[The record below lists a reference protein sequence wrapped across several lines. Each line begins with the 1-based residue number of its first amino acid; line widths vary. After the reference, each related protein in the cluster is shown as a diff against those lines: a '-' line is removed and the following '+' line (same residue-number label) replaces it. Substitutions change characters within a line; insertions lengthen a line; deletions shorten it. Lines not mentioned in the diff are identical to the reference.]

1 MVEEARVTDL
11 LIALRDGDRG
21 AWDALLPLVY
31 GELKRIARGKLRLER
46 ADHTLSATALV
57 NEAYLK
63 LVQVDRLHGQ
73 SRAHF
78 LAIAALAMRQILV
91 SHARRRKRVKRGGGA
106 LHVSLSEA
114 ADFPAAEADRILDL
128 DTALHELAVLN
139 PRHARIVECRFFG
152 GMTIEETATALDIS
166 PATVKRD
173 WTILRGWLQRELEG
187 GA

>member
-1 MVEEARVTDL
+1 MADQERVTDL

-21 AWDALLPLVY
+21 AWEALLPLVY

-46 ADHTLSATALV
+46 ADHTLSPTALV

-63 LVQVDRLHGQ
+63 LVRVDRLHGE

-78 LAIAALAMRQILV
+78 LAIAALAMRQVLV
-91 SHARRRKRVKRGGGA
+91 SHARRHKRLKRGGGA

-114 ADFPAAEADRILDL
+114 AEVPILEAERILDL
-128 DTALHELAVLN
+128 DAALTDLAALN
-139 PRHARIVECRFFG
+139 PRHAQIVECRFFG
-152 GMTIEETATALDIS
+152 GMTIEQTAAALDIS

-173 WTILRGWLQRELEG
+173 WLLLRGWLQRELERR
-187 GA
+187 A